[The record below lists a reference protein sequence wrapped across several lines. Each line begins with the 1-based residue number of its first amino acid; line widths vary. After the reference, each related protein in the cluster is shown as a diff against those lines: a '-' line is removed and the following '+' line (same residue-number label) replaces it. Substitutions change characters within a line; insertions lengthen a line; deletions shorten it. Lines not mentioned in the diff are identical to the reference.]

1 VLNLDNP
8 ETATLS
14 AGLKP
19 GQAVIYGLRATQ
31 AHVQASPPI
40 RSPTG
45 IAVQVKDRDSG
56 EVVEVALKVQGPHN
70 VANALAALSVAKA
83 CRVGLAEGAA
93 AHLGEFSG
101 IRRRLEVVGTAS
113 EITVIDDFTGHARNH
128 ACVSWTPAS
137 DVSAPWLRPASFD
150 EGRLGGLLCK
160 RIAR

>member
-1 VLNLDNP
+1 MLNLDNA
-8 ETATLS
+8 ETAALS

-19 GQAVIYGLRATQ
+19 GQAVTYGLRATQ
-31 AHVQASPPI
+31 AHLQASPPI

-45 IAVQVKDRDSG
+45 IAFQVKDRDSG
-56 EVVEVALKVQGPHN
+56 EVVEVALKVPGLHN

-83 CRVGLAEGAA
+83 CRVGLAEGA

-150 EGRLGGLLCK
+150 EGCLGGLLCK